1 MEESESQPA
10 FDLEATLERLGGHYD
25 LFRDIVGFF
34 FRDTPALV
42 LELRAALDTGDLSC
56 VAKSAHRLKGTVL
69 YLGAQPAILA
79 ASRVEAAGE
88 SRNLAEA
95 AAALAQL
102 EEEVARLEKT
112 LAPYRP

>member
-1 MEESESQPA
+1 MEESASQPA
-10 FDLEATLERLGGHYD
+10 FELEETLKRLGGHYD

-42 LELRAALDTGDLSC
+42 LELRAALETGDLPC
-56 VAKSAHRLKGTVL
+56 IAKAAHRLKGTVL
-69 YLGAQPAILA
+69 YLGAQPATLA
-79 ASRVEAAGE
+79 AGRAEAAGD

-95 AAALAQL
+95 AAAVGQLAD
-102 EEEVARLEKT
+102 EVRRLEKA